1 MPELPEVETVRRG
14 LESIL
19 LGARISNVVVR
30 NRRLRWPIPPDF
42 EAQLVGLSLVSVE
55 RRSKYLL
62 FRLSATEFVRAVA
75 PRMTSQPGIAV
86 NPLPQVVGTLL
97 AHLGMTG
104 SFIAHRAD
112 SLPAPRTH
120 DHVDLHLTARDRPYV
135 LRYNDPRR
143 FGSMHFFEG
152 NDAAQPLLAH
162 LGPEPL
168 TDALD
173 AAYLYRETRRRTG
186 PIKQALMDNS
196 LVVGVG
202 NIYANESLF
211 RAGIHP
217 NRAANRISL
226 ARHVRLVR
234 EVKAVL
240 TEAIAAGGSTLRDF
254 VNTAG
259 ERGYFQLDY
268 FVYGRDGKPC
278 KVCGTPL
285 KLMRHGGRATVFC
298 PTCQR

>member
-14 LESIL
+14 LESRLID
-19 LGARISNVVVR
+19 ATVSDVVVR
-30 NRRLRWPIPPDF
+30 DRRLRWSIAADF
-42 EAQLVGLSLVSVE
+42 ETQLRGQRIVAIE

-62 FRLSATEFVRAVA
+62 FRLARVADTEK
-75 PRMTSQPGIAV
+75 S
-86 NPLPQVVGTLL
+86 TLL

-104 SFIAHRAD
+104 SFVVHSAD
-112 SLPAPRTH
+112 SPLAYKSH
-120 DHVDLHLTARDRPYV
+120 DHVDVVLTRRRESLV

-143 FGSMHFFEG
+143 FGSMHHFTG
-152 NDAAQPLLAH
+152 LDAEQPLLAH

-168 TDALD
+168 TDRLTGE
-173 AAYLYRETRRRTG
+173 YLYQQTRRRTVA
-186 PIKQALMDNS
+186 IKQALMDNT

-217 NRAANRISL
+217 DRAANRVSL
-226 ARHVRLVR
+226 ARCKRLVL
-234 EVKAVL
+234 EVKIVL

-259 ERGYFQLDY
+259 EPGYFQLDY
-268 FVYGRDGKPC
+268 FVYGRGGQPC

-298 PTCQR
+298 STCQR